1 MKGGIGV
8 SKENH
13 TLGFNHYL
21 FLWFGAAV
29 SIAEI
34 LTGGLLAPLGFQSG
48 VAAIV
53 LGHIVGTAILVLGGM
68 IGTQERIP
76 ALVSTRISFGQYG
89 SYLFSVLNVLQLVGW
104 TAVMII
110 AAARS
115 ANEISKLLWNI
126 DQMSLWS
133 IGIGGLVL
141 LWIVLGRD
149 TGLKKV
155 NMLAVLLLMGI
166 TMLLS
171 TVVFKDSTLLTV
183 VPDGEMSFGQAV
195 ELSVIMPLSWLPLI
209 ADYTRFAKS
218 KQSAAWGSGIGY
230 FVGSCWMYIIGL
242 GAAIVA
248 GNPDPSAMML
258 AANLGLSALGIVI
271 LATVTTTFLD
281 AYSAGV
287 SFTNIF
293 PRLKEKQIAVV
304 MTIIGTIAAL
314 WFDIEQYENFL
325 LAIGSVFAPL
335 FAVLLTEYFIV
346 KNRSL
351 ENRLLVNWG
360 ALAVWAAGVALYYQF
375 IKLDLVLGATVPVML
390 ITGLLYRIIWG
401 YTQSWKS
408 CKKYPLAS

>member
-1 MKGGIGV
+1 MAKDH
-8 SKENH
+8 H

-53 LGHIVGTAILVLGGM
+53 LGHLVGTVILVLGGI

-76 ALVSTRISFGQYG
+76 ALVSTRISFGEYG
-89 SYLFSVLNVLQLVGW
+89 SYLFSALNVLQLVGW

-115 ANEISKLLWNI
+115 ANEISKLLWGI
-126 DQMSLWS
+126 DQLTFWS

-141 LWIVLGRD
+141 LWIALGRER
-149 TGLKKV
+149 GLKKV
-155 NMLAVLLLMGI
+155 NMLAVLLLLGI
-166 TMLLS
+166 TILLS
-171 TVVFKDSTLLTV
+171 KVVFQDSSLLNA
-183 VPDGEMSFGQAV
+183 VPAGDMSFGQAV

-209 ADYTRFAKS
+209 ADYTRFANNRK
-218 KQSAAWGSGIGY
+218 SAAWGSGLGY
-230 FVGSCWMYIIGL
+230 FAGSCWMYIIGL
-242 GAAIVA
+242 GAAIIA
-248 GNPDPSAMML
+248 GNPEPSAMML

-287 SFTNIF
+287 SFANIF
-293 PRLKEKQIAVV
+293 PNLNEKQVALV
-304 MTIIGTIAAL
+304 MTVIGTIAAL

-335 FAVLLTEYFIV
+335 FAVLLTDYFIV
-346 KNRSL
+346 KNRSV
-351 ENRLLVNWG
+351 EERILVNWG
-360 ALAVWAAGVALYYQF
+360 ALLIWALGVVLYYQF
-375 IKLDLVLGATVPVML
+375 IKLDLVLGATIPVML
-390 ITGLLYRIIWG
+390 ITGLLYRIVWG
-401 YTQSWKS
+401 YMKQWKY

>member
-1 MKGGIGV
+1 M

-34 LTGGLLAPLGFQSG
+34 VTGGLLAPLGFQNG

-53 LGHIVGTAILVLGGM
+53 LGHVVGTAILVLGGM

-89 SYLFSVLNVLQLVGW
+89 SYLFSVLNVMQLLGW

-141 LWIVLGRD
+141 LWIILGREK
-149 TGLKKV
+149 GLKKA
-155 NMLAVLLLMGI
+155 NMLAVLLLLGI
-166 TMLLS
+166 TMVLS
-171 TVVFKDSTLLTV
+171 TVVFKDSTLLTAI
-183 VPDGEMSFGQAV
+183 PAGEMSFGQAV

-209 ADYTRFAKS
+209 ADYTRFAKN

-287 SFTNIF
+287 SFANIF

-304 MTIIGTIAAL
+304 MTVIGTVAAL

-351 ENRLLVNWG
+351 EDRLLVNWS
-360 ALAVWAAGVALYYQF
+360 ALIIWAIGVVLYYQF

-390 ITGLLYRIIWG
+390 ITGLLYRIVWG
-401 YTQSWKS
+401 YTKQWKY

>member
-1 MKGGIGV
+1 MATDKY
-8 SKENH
+8 

-34 LTGGLLAPLGFQSG
+34 LTGGLLAPLGFHSG

-53 LGHIVGTAILVLGGM
+53 LGHVAGTVILVLGGV
-68 IGTQERIP
+68 IGTRERVP
-76 ALVSTRISFGQYG
+76 ALVSTRISFGEYG
-89 SYLFSVLNVLQLVGW
+89 SYLFSALNVLQLVGW

-110 AAARS
+110 SAARS
-115 ANEISKLLWNI
+115 ANEISKLLWGI
-126 DQMSLWS
+126 DQVSLWS
-133 IGIGGLVL
+133 IGIGAMVL
-141 LWIVLGRD
+141 LWIMLGREK
-149 TGLKKV
+149 GLKKV
-155 NMLAVLLLMGI
+155 NMLAVLLLLAI
-166 TMLLS
+166 TILLS
-171 TVVFKDSTLLTV
+171 KVVFKDTSLLLA
-183 VPDGEMSFGQAV
+183 VPSGNMSFGQAL

-209 ADYTRFAKS
+209 ADYTRFAKN
-218 KQSAAWGSGIGY
+218 KKAAAWGSGLGY

-242 GAAIVA
+242 GAAIIA
-248 GNPDPSAMML
+248 GNPEPSAMML

-287 SFTNIF
+287 SFANIF
-293 PRLKEKQIAVV
+293 PNLNEKQVALV

-325 LAIGSVFAPL
+325 LTIGSVFAPL

-346 KNRSL
+346 KNRVL
-351 ENRLLVNWG
+351 ENRLLINWS
-360 ALAVWAAGVALYYQF
+360 ALIIWAVGVVLYYQF
-375 IKLDLVLGATVPVML
+375 IKLDLLLGATIPVML
-390 ITGLLYRIIWG
+390 ITGLLYRIVWG
-401 YTQSWKS
+401 YTKQWKY